1 MQDNLCIPDG
11 CRAACH
17 ETEEQA
23 SSARKRVRREI
34 LAKHAQS
41 HIPDTTNEVER
52 DEPCGEDGCEYVG
65 DFLDTSLVLPPSAA
79 SSSSS
84 SLITVSAGGRT
95 MPMLLAGPTDC
106 LAVRALSLSLRRTGY
121 TIAQPLRGIVRN
133 KSTHEN
139 LGSTRVAYVRHIIE
153 ECQGRVKIGQCR
165 RSECHRGT
173 LRSDRTQDDLPHN
186 QRIGC
191 TKRL

>member
-1 MQDNLCIPDG
+1 MSDCWMYPPPF
-11 CRAACH
+11 H
-17 ETEEQA
+17 EASGRGGEAVSTAEGGVSGAIYNGAVCSMGLVEEFC
-23 SSARKRVRREI
+23 
-34 LAKHAQS
+34 
-41 HIPDTTNEVER
+41 

-65 DFLDTSLVLPPSAA
+65 DFLETSLVLPPSAA

-121 TIAQPLRGIVRN
+121 TTAQPLREIVRN
-133 KSTHEN
+133 RSTHEN
-139 LGSTRVAYVRHIIE
+139 LGSTRVAYVGHIIE

-186 QRIGC
+186 QRIEC
-191 TKRL
+191 TKRF